1 MSEFHENIKKWV
13 LIDNQIS
20 SLRSKSKELR
30 ENKCKLTNDL
40 YTYAEQHNLD
50 NATIEISN
58 GNLKFQQ
65 QKQTSPL
72 TFKFLEDCLN
82 NCLNSEEQVKQIIKY
97 VKNKR
102 EDKFTYIIK
111 RTYNKNN

>member
-13 LIDNQIS
+13 IIDNQLS
-20 SLRSKSKELR
+20 SLRLKSKELR
-30 ENKCKLTNDL
+30 DNRNELTNNL
-40 YTYAEQHNLD
+40 YTYAEQNNLD

-82 NCLNSEEQVKQIIKY
+82 NCLSNEEQVKNIIKY
-97 VKNKR
+97 IKNKR
-102 EDKFTYIIK
+102 EEKISYIIK
-111 RTYNKNN
+111 RTYNKV

>member
-13 LIDNQIS
+13 IVDNQIT

-30 ENKCKLTNDL
+30 ENKVELTNNL

-50 NATIEISN
+50 NAIIEISN

-65 QKQTSPL
+65 QKQKSPL
-72 TFKFLEDCLN
+72 TFKFLEECLT
-82 NCLNSEEQVKQIIKY
+82 NCLSNEEQVKQIIKY

-102 EDKFTYIIK
+102 EDKITYVIK
-111 RTYNKNN
+111 RTYNKND